1 MSLGGQFL
9 SAVTVVIVISAC
21 SKGTNGE
28 NDANGTPKDTSG
40 PVITIVSPTDHQTFT
55 AGQTIQT
62 SANAIDNVKVTE
74 LHIHVIDK
82 STGSLLR
89 DIHSYPGAVSGTVQ
103 DAFTA
108 KTGLTYTIKII
119 ANDPSQNLT
128 TSQVEVSVH

>member
-1 MSLGGQFL
+1 MSPGGQFL

-28 NDANGTPKDTSG
+28 NDANGTTKDTTG
-40 PVITIVSPTDHQTFT
+40 PVITIVSPTNNQTFT
-55 AGQTIQT
+55 TGQTIQT
-62 SANAIDNVKVTE
+62 TANATDNVKVTE

-82 STGSLLR
+82 TTGNLLR
-89 DIHSYPGAVSGTVQ
+89 DIHSYPDAKTGNVQ
-103 DAFTA
+103 DAFSA
-108 KTGLTYTIKII
+108 QAGLTYTIKII